1 MKEPQTDENKKPPG
15 KQKTEPRLSVCN
27 ESCKPFLGPL
37 GAHPVKR
44 LPLALV
50 VIPEARD
57 QVRHQAPSSM
67 WSPLL
72 PLAFSPLVLSL
83 TLSGSLHRPP
93 IHK

>member
-15 KQKTEPRLSVCN
+15 KQQTEPRLSVCN
-27 ESCKPFLGPL
+27 ESCKLFLGPL
-37 GAHPVKR
+37 GAHLVKR

-67 WSPLL
+67 GSPLL
-72 PLAFSPLVLSL
+72 PLAFSPLVLFL
-83 TLSGSLHRPP
+83 TVCGTLRSPP